1 MTPAAKRTGYNPGVS
16 RGGPV
21 RHLIALALAAVAA
34 LGGLVAAQAP
44 KARHNKVIAL
54 LEAKQPVF
62 GLYAPSNRRFP
73 GGPPG
78 AARPAGAPTPAAAP
92 EAPPKSPAQ
101 LAQEAAAYKSSDFV
115 FDGSMEGNFGKAYPV
130 FADFA
135 KGLAGAGILARAPHL
150 HLTHPMIVKS
160 PELRPDLAAA
170 QAAIGKQLDLGVSG
184 VMLVTV
190 ETAEEARAGIAA
202 MRFKAKGGVR
212 PDAVGGAPAVWGMS
226 EAEYR
231 RKADVWPLNPEGE
244 LINWTIVESKK
255 GLENL
260 KAIAAV
266 PGIGVLWP
274 GAGTLRG
281 VFSTT
286 GADGKR
292 VLDEAGWETAIQ
304 SVLAAC
310 KANRIACG
318 YPASASDIEQRM
330 AQGFNVFVMNWG
342 EAGFKTVE
350 AGRKIAGRTDST
362 R

>member
-1 MTPAAKRTGYNPGVS
+1 M
-16 RGGPV
+16 
-21 RHLIALALAAVAA
+21 RHFVALALLSVTAF
-34 LGGLVAAQAP
+34 GGFVAAQAP

-73 GGPPG
+73 GAQG
-78 AARPAGAPTPAAAP
+78 AAPA
-92 EAPPKSPAQ
+92 APPKSPAE
-101 LAQEAAAYKSSDFV
+101 LAREAAGYKLSDFV
-115 FDGSMEGNFGKAYPV
+115 FDGSMEGDFDKAYPV

-135 KGLAGAGILARAPHL
+135 KGLTGAGIIARAPHL
-150 HLTHPMIVKS
+150 HLTHPMIVKT

-170 QAAIGKQLDLGVSG
+170 QVAIGKQLNLGVSG

-190 ETAEEARAGIAA
+190 ETAAEARAGIAA
-202 MRFKAKGGVR
+202 MRFKSKGGVR
-212 PDAVGGAPAVWGMS
+212 PDDVGGAPAVWGMS

-244 LINWTIVESKK
+244 LINWTIVESKT
-255 GLENL
+255 GLANL
-260 KAIAAV
+260 KEIAAV

-281 VFSTT
+281 IFSTT
-286 GADGKR
+286 GPDGKR
-292 VLDEAGWETAIQ
+292 VLDEAAWENAIQ

-310 KANRIACG
+310 KANNIACG
-318 YPASASDIEQRM
+318 FPANATDIETRM
-330 AQGFNVFVMNWG
+330 KQGFNVFVMNWG
-342 EAGFKTVE
+342 DAGFKTVD
-350 AGRKIAGRTDST
+350 AGRKIAGRTDTS

>member
-1 MTPAAKRTGYNPGVS
+1 M
-16 RGGPV
+16 
-21 RHLIALALAAVAA
+21 RHFVALALLSLTAF
-34 LGGLVAAQAP
+34 GGFVAAQAP

-73 GGPPG
+73 GGQG
-78 AARPAGAPTPAAAP
+78 AAAAT
-92 EAPPKSPAQ
+92 PPKSPAE
-101 LAQEAAAYKSSDFV
+101 LAQEAAGYKLSDFV
-115 FDGSMEGNFGKAYPV
+115 FDGSMEGDFDKAYPV

-135 KGLAGAGILARAPHL
+135 KGLTGAGIVARTPHL
-150 HLTHPMIVKS
+150 HLTHPMIVKT

-170 QAAIGKQLDLGVSG
+170 QVAIGRQLNLGVSG

-190 ETAEEARAGIAA
+190 ETAAEARAGIAA
-202 MRFKAKGGVR
+202 MRFKSKGGVR
-212 PDAVGGAPAVWGMS
+212 PDDVGGAPAVWGMS

-244 LINWTIVESKK
+244 LINWTIVESKT
-255 GLENL
+255 GLANL
-260 KAIAAV
+260 KEIAAV

-292 VLDEAGWETAIQ
+292 VLDEAAWENAIQ

-310 KANRIACG
+310 KANNIACG
-318 YPASASDIEQRM
+318 YPANASDIETRM
-330 AQGFNVFVMNWG
+330 KQGFNVFVMNWG
-342 EAGFKTVE
+342 DAGFKTVE
-350 AGRKIAGRTDST
+350 AGRKIAGRTDTS

>member
-1 MTPAAKRTGYNPGVS
+1 
-16 RGGPV
+16 V
-21 RHLIALALAAVAA
+21 RHFVALALLSVTAF
-34 LGGLVAAQAP
+34 GGFVAAQAP
-44 KARHNKVIAL
+44 KARHNRVIAL

-73 GGPPG
+73 GAPG
-78 AARPAGAPTPAAAP
+78 AAAPAVPA
-92 EAPPKSPAQ
+92 KSPAE
-101 LAQEAAAYKSSDFV
+101 LAQEAAGYKLSDFV
-115 FDGSMEGNFGKAYPV
+115 FDGSMEGDFDKAYPV

-135 KGLAGAGILARAPHL
+135 KGLAGAGIIARQPSL
-150 HLTHPMIVKS
+150 HLTHPMIVKT

-170 QAAIGKQLDLGVSG
+170 QVAIGKQLNLGVSG

-190 ETAEEARAGIAA
+190 ETAAEARAGIAA
-202 MRFKAKGGVR
+202 MRFKSKGGVR
-212 PDAVGGAPAVWGMS
+212 PDDVGGAPAVWGMS

-244 LINWTIVESKK
+244 LINWTIVESKT
-255 GLENL
+255 GLANL
-260 KAIAAV
+260 KEIAAV

-281 VFSTT
+281 IFSTT

-292 VLDEAGWETAIQ
+292 VLDEAAWENAIQ

-310 KANRIACG
+310 KANNIACG
-318 YPASASDIEQRM
+318 FPANATDIETRM
-330 AQGFNVFVMNWG
+330 KQGFNVFVMNWG
-342 EAGFKTVE
+342 DGGFKTVE
-350 AGRKIAGRTDST
+350 AGRKIAGRTDTS

>member
-1 MTPAAKRTGYNPGVS
+1 MRTVT
-16 RGGPV
+16 
-21 RHLIALALAAVAA
+21 ALALASVTAF
-34 LGGLVAAQAP
+34 GGLVVAQAP

-78 AARPAGAPTPAAAP
+78 AGRPAPPADAP
-92 EAPPKSPAQ
+92 PPKSPAE
-101 LAQEAAAYKSSDFV
+101 LAKEAAAYTLSDFV
-115 FDGSMEGNFGKAYPV
+115 FDGSMEGDFDKAYPV

-135 KGLAGAGILARAPHL
+135 KGLAGAGIIARQPSL
-150 HLTHPMIVKS
+150 HLTHPMIVKT

-170 QAAIGKQLDLGVSG
+170 QVAIGKQLNLGVSG

-190 ETAEEARAGIAA
+190 ETADEARAGVAA
-202 MRFKAKGGVR
+202 MRFTSKGGVR
-212 PDAVGGAPAVWGMS
+212 PHDVGGAPAVWGMS

-260 KAIAAV
+260 KEIAAV

-281 VFSTT
+281 VFSTV

-292 VLDEAGWETAIQ
+292 VLDEAAWEHAIQ

-310 KANRIACG
+310 KANKIACG
-318 YPASASDIEQRM
+318 FPANANDIETRM
-330 AQGFNVFVMNWG
+330 KQGFNVFVMGWG

-350 AGRKIAGRTDST
+350 AGRKIAGRADTS